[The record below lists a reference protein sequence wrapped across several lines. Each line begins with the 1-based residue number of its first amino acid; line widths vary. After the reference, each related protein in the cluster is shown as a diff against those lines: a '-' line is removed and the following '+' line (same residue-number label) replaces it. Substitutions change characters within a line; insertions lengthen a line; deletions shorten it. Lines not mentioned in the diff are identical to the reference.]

1 MLKQGSLV
9 ELRARVALRK
19 QQIAAKRARVAAL
32 QNDLGDIKDQF
43 QRKRQRDF
51 DAYYARFNA
60 YADKLSRE
68 IKMDQDNL

>member
-32 QNDLGDIKDQF
+32 KNDLGDIKDQF
-43 QRKRQRDF
+43 
-51 DAYYARFNA
+51 
-60 YADKLSRE
+60 
-68 IKMDQDNL
+68 